1 MIAIQVILI
10 LLFIIIGL
18 NFLRS
23 RSTSRTNALKKLALI
38 LFIIIAIIAVIYPE
52 LLSDLA
58 KFVGVGRG
66 TDLLT
71 YGLAVIII
79 FQILNGY
86 VKDREQE
93 KRFVRLVRKIAI
105 LEAQSK
111 NK

>member
-1 MIAIQVILI
+1 MMVIQIILI
-10 LLFIIIGL
+10 LLFVVIGL

-23 RSTSRTNALKKLALI
+23 RGTSRTNALKKLALI
-38 LFIIIAIIAVIYPE
+38 LFIIVAIIAVIYPE

-58 KFVGVGRG
+58 KLVGVGRG

-93 KRFVRLVRKIAI
+93 KRFVKLVRKVAI
-105 LEAQSK
+105 LEAQAK
-111 NK
+111 